1 LLTDRVANPKKKS
14 YSQLGLGFP
23 VRRRRISLISF
34 LVDAE
39 IQRHSELMLERQ
51 KSIEKRLRSII
62 FRQAMAKMETEQN
75 LLLFLDGYYIKE
87 QFRREIIEKG

>member
-1 LLTDRVANPKKKS
+1 
-14 YSQLGLGFP
+14 
-23 VRRRRISLISF
+23 
-34 LVDAE
+34 
-39 IQRHSELMLERQ
+39 MLERQ